1 MTQKDIDL
9 KLAIQK
15 FQKTCPPQIK
25 KKIIYLFF
33 HWLRKKQAF
42 HPFLYNF
49 IVYERYLLRFP
60 QDFLT
65 DAFKWDA
72 TKEGYD
78 FWNGLDNQWYTYCKK
93 NNFYMF
99 WFT

>member
-33 HWLRKKQAF
+33 HWLRKKQALK
-42 HPFLYNF
+42 PFLSNF
-49 IVYERYLLRFP
+49 ISHERYRLRLP
-60 QDFLT
+60 QYFIN
-65 DAFKWDA
+65 DAFTWDE
-72 TKEGYD
+72 TLEGYD
-78 FWNGLDNQWYTYCKK
+78 FWHGLDTQWYRYCNK
-93 NNFYMF
+93 NQLSV
-99 WFT
+99 WEV